1 MDTKTIIVLVLSLFA
16 LICLIFIFRILQ
28 KSKLKS
34 QVDELN
40 VRFNEI
46 KTLPLAFKLNKAQAI
61 AKRNAE
67 SSIEVQEYYKK
78 FEEAQKHIDSIQ
90 GLMNGIDDAISS
102 RNYSEAKEAIRVVS
116 EHITDSENE
125 VKNIDDF
132 LQQFSKKEEAQREFS
147 RSLKEEFRDI
157 KLSINNN
164 LNSLNIAY
172 DGLEKKLSKA
182 EDLFSSSEEWMYAN
196 EYNKAQDDLEEI
208 EKINAILKNN
218 ISLIPGYISDIKGV
232 IPNKLE
238 EAERQ
243 YALVRQRGL
252 YIEHLDIDGQIN
264 KVKELLNE
272 DQRTLSRGDIDNV
285 DDHIKEAKK
294 ILENIDNSFE
304 ELNNAYNST
313 KQVNEDIIDSLG
325 EIERVKNYVTVTYQ
339 NDRSRFGLEDISE
352 YLTKQSADIEN
363 YRFAYMT
370 LSEDLLNNIK
380 PTTTLLDE
388 AHNLLDKINLDKET
402 LLGYKNLI
410 DKSNNDEDRAI
421 NQLMKLQVVVNEVEL
436 KVSEY
441 HLPTISE
448 AYEDDLIKSRQ
459 YIADIKKKLDEIPLN
474 IEELNALLKEAIDF
488 IYKFYNNVNNV
499 VGMAIMVENAIV
511 FGNKY
516 RSTYPEIDRELSK
529 AEFSFLN
536 GEYTRALTIA
546 INCMET
552 LFPNNADEKIMEN
565 A

>member
-1 MDTKTIIVLVLSLFA
+1 MDTKTIIVLALSVLA
-16 LICLIFIFRILQ
+16 LIILILIYRTLQ
-28 KSKLKS
+28 KSSLKK

-67 SSIEVQEYYKK
+67 SAIEVQDYYKK

-90 GLMNGIDDAISS
+90 GLMNGIDDAITS

-116 EHITDSENE
+116 EHINDSENE

-147 RSLKEEFRDI
+147 RTLKEEFRDL
-157 KLSINNN
+157 KLSINK
-164 LNSLNIAY
+164 NSNALSIAY
-172 DGLEKKLSKA
+172 DGLERKLSKV
-182 EDLFSSSEEWMYAN
+182 EELFSSSEEWMYAN

-208 EKINAILKNN
+208 ERLINHLKNN
-218 ISLIPGYISDIKGV
+218 ANLIPGYINDIKGI
-232 IPNKLE
+232 IPKQLE
-238 EAERQ
+238 ESERQ

-252 YIEHLDIDGQIN
+252 FIEHLNVDEKIN
-264 KVKELLNE
+264 NVKTLLNE
-272 DQRTLSRGDIDNV
+272 DQRTLSRGDIDNIEA
-285 DDHIKEAKK
+285 HIIEEKAIIEA
-294 ILENIDNSFE
+294 IDSSFE

-313 KQVNEDIIDSLG
+313 REVNNNIIDSLG
-325 EIERVKNYVTVTYQ
+325 EIEKIKNYVTVTYQ

-352 YLTKQSADIEN
+352 YLTEQSSRIEA
-363 YRFAYMT
+363 YRISYMT
-370 LSEDLLNNIK
+370 LSDDLLNNIK
-380 PTTTLLDE
+380 PTTTLLNEANDLLTKIDE
-388 AHNLLDKINLDKET
+388 DKKSLLS
-402 LLGYKNLI
+402 YKNII
-410 DKSNNDEDRAI
+410 DKSNSDEERAI
-421 NQLMKLQVVVNEVEL
+421 SQLMKLQVVVNEVEV

-448 AYEDDLIKSRQ
+448 AYQDDLIKSRE
-459 YIADIKKKLDEIPLN
+459 YISSIKNKLEEIPLN
-474 IEELNALLKEAIDF
+474 IDELNELLKEAIDF

>member
-28 KSKLKS
+28 KSRLKS

-116 EHITDSENE
+116 EHISDSENE

-132 LQQFSKKEEAQREFS
+132 LQQFSKKEEAQREYS
-147 RSLKEEFRDI
+147 RTLKEEFRDI

-208 EKINAILKNN
+208 EKINGILKNN

-264 KVKELLNE
+264 KVKELIND

-285 DDHIKEAKK
+285 GEHIKEAKK

-380 PTTTLLDE
+380 PTTTLLEE

-448 AYEDDLIKSRQ
+448 AYKDDLIKSRQ

>member
-28 KSKLKS
+28 KSRLKS

-116 EHITDSENE
+116 EHISDSENE

-132 LQQFSKKEEAQREFS
+132 LQQFSKKEEAQREYS
-147 RSLKEEFRDI
+147 RTLKEEFRDI

-164 LNSLNIAY
+164 LNSLKMAY

-208 EKINAILKNN
+208 EKINGILKNN

-264 KVKELLNE
+264 KVKELIND

-285 DDHIKEAKK
+285 GEHIKEAKK

-380 PTTTLLDE
+380 PTTTLLEE

-448 AYEDDLIKSRQ
+448 AYKDDLIKSRQ